1 MGTKFL
7 ALVLSLCLVLSSFY
21 EVSCQDEGTTGL
33 NLDLIEREYQDN
45 VKSLQGNEGEDQ
57 SGGQKNSTV
66 TVNKTISLSLSEESV
81 ETLKD
86 SADTSSQLGA
96 VTDEVVTPSSMLD
109 HIELEFQGKSR
120 THIDELKKAG
130 SDGINKVDESKD
142 DEELVLAAQRKKM
155 MEEIERE
162 FEAAV
167 AGFEKL
173 KIDGSTQGIDDE
185 QSAMRQSMLDEIE
198 RDFEAATKGLE
209 QLKADDLTGVNDA
222 EHAAKRQKMLEEIE
236 REFEEATK
244 GLEELRHSTS
254 STDDESHFATRTSM
268 LDEIEREF
276 EAATSG
282 LKQLKI
288 NAHTVQVD
296 NKEQAARRQSM
307 LDAIERE
314 FEAVT
319 DSFKQLDDLAD
330 NKDEGDQSAKR
341 QSMLDEIER
350 EFEAATSSLKKLNL
364 EDSTEGDSEENA
376 RRNSMLEAIELEF
389 EAATKGLGE
398 GKASDSTQGKDHDEH
413 SASRKS
419 MFDAIEREF
428 EAATKGHVEKTY
440 KEQAETQRSS
450 MLEEIEREY
459 DAAASAKAAGKY
471 SAAAKSSSTIS
482 TVQKTSGGSN
492 SGFSGL
498 LKSTDGVCGCFNKG
512 TDGLKI
518 DTDFSINIGE
528 ILAEESNFQRAL
540 AVLTTATKGH
550 VEKTYK
556 EQAETQRS
564 SMLEEIERE
573 YDAAASAK
581 AAGKYSAAAKSSSTI
596 STVQKTSGGS
606 NSGFSG
612 LLKSTDGVCGCF
624 NKGTDGLKIDTDFSI
639 NIGEILAEESN
650 FQGSESSSLTTSLNN
665 LFHTHRQETTSK
677 VGKVLGSSFTV
688 TSTESESSATSENID
703 SLKETLKKLRGLS
716 ARDLV
721 NHPNFDE
728 IIEAGT
734 RYEVLS
740 SASIGY
746 ISLLAK
752 YKTVIKEGLEA
763 SQRVHIAQTRAKLLK
778 ETAME
783 KQRSVDAE
791 FAFAKTLAHQGD
803 ALSIKIFAIKKLLVK
818 LEAEKL
824 NVDLKFKS
832 TETNL
837 ARLLKEASHAYE
849 EYHVAVR
856 KAKDEQAAE
865 EFALETTKRAEHIWV
880 QFLSSL
886 N

>member
-33 NLDLIEREYQDN
+33 NLDLIDREYQDN

-109 HIELEFQGKSR
+109 HIELEFQA
-120 THIDELKKAG
+120 HIDELEKAG

-142 DEELVLAAQRKKM
+142 DEELAAQRKKM

-185 QSAMRQSMLDEIE
+185 QSAMRQSMIDEIE

-209 QLKADDLTGVNDA
+209 QLKADDLTGVSDA

-254 STDDESHFATRTSM
+254 STDDESHSATRTSM

-288 NAHTVQVD
+288 NAHTVQD
-296 NKEQAARRQSM
+296 DDKEQAARRQSM

-419 MFDAIEREF
+419 MLDAIEREF

-440 KEQAETQRSS
+440 KDQAETQRSS

-459 DAAASAKAAGKY
+459 EAAASAKASGKY
-471 SAAAKSSSTIS
+471 SAAKSSSTIS

-518 DTDFSINIGE
+518 DTD
-528 ILAEESNFQRAL
+528 
-540 AVLTTATKGH
+540 
-550 VEKTYK
+550 
-556 EQAETQRS
+556 
-564 SMLEEIERE
+564 
-573 YDAAASAK
+573 
-581 AAGKYSAAAKSSSTI
+581 
-596 STVQKTSGGS
+596 
-606 NSGFSG
+606 
-612 LLKSTDGVCGCF
+612 C
-624 NKGTDGLKIDTDFSI
+624 SI

-677 VGKVLGSSFTV
+677 VGKVLGSSLTV

>member
-7 ALVLSLCLVLSSFY
+7 ALGLSLCLVLSSFY

-66 TVNKTISLSLSEESV
+66 TANKTISLSISEESV

-86 SADTSSQLGA
+86 SSDTSSQLGA

-109 HIELEFQGKSR
+109 HIELEFQA
-120 THIDELKKAG
+120 HINELKKAG
-130 SDGINKVDESKD
+130 SDGTINKVDESKD
-142 DEELVLAAQRKKM
+142 DEELAAQRKKM

-162 FEAAV
+162 FEAAA

-185 QSAMRQSMLDEIE
+185 HSAMRQSMLDEIE

-209 QLKADDLTGVNDA
+209 QLKAHDLTGVNDA
-222 EHAAKRQKMLEEIE
+222 EHAARRQKMLEEIE

-254 STDDESHFATRTSM
+254 STDDESHSATRASM

-276 EAATSG
+276 EAATGG

-288 NAHTVQVD
+288 IAYTVQD
-296 NKEQAARRQSM
+296 DDKEQAARRQSM

-319 DSFKQLDDLAD
+319 DSFKQLDDLAES
-330 NKDEGDQSAKR
+330 KDEGDQSAKR

-350 EFEAATSSLKKLNL
+350 EFEAATSSLKKLNT
-364 EDSTEGDSEENA
+364 EDYTEGDEK
-376 RRNSMLEAIELEF
+376 RNSMLEAIEREF

-398 GKASDSTQGKDHDEH
+398 RKDSDSTESKDHDEH

-419 MFDAIEREF
+419 MLDAIEREF
-428 EAATKGHVEKTY
+428 EAASRGHVEKTY
-440 KEQAETQRSS
+440 KEQVETQRSS
-450 MLEEIEREY
+450 MLEEIEREFE
-459 DAAASAKAAGKY
+459 AAASAKASGKY
-471 SAAAKSSSTIS
+471 SAATNTQTIS

-492 SGFSGL
+492 SGFSSL
-498 LKSTDGVCGCFNKG
+498 LKSTDGVCGCFNQGK
-512 TDGLKI
+512 DGLKV
-518 DTDFSINIGE
+518 DTD
-528 ILAEESNFQRAL
+528 
-540 AVLTTATKGH
+540 
-550 VEKTYK
+550 
-556 EQAETQRS
+556 
-564 SMLEEIERE
+564 
-573 YDAAASAK
+573 
-581 AAGKYSAAAKSSSTI
+581 
-596 STVQKTSGGS
+596 
-606 NSGFSG
+606 
-612 LLKSTDGVCGCF
+612 C
-624 NKGTDGLKIDTDFSI
+624 SI

-650 FQGSESSSLTTSLNN
+650 FQGSETSSLTTSLTN
-665 LFHTHRQETTSK
+665 LVHTHRKETSSK
-677 VGKVLGSSFTV
+677 GGSVLGSSSTV
-688 TSTESESSATSENID
+688 TSTTSESSATSENIEG
-703 SLKETLKKLRGLS
+703 LKLTLKKLRGLS

-783 KQRSVDAE
+783 KQRAVDAE
-791 FAFAKTLAHQGD
+791 FSFAKTLAHQGD

-824 NVDLKFKS
+824 NIDLKFKS

-880 QFLSSL
+880 EFLSSL